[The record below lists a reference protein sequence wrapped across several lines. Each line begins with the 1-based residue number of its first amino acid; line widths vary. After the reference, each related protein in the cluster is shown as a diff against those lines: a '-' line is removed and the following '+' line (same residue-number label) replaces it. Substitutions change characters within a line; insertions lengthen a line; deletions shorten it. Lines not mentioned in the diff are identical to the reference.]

1 MEASV
6 GNMTDMSRRKQARE
20 EFLTAPGSGG
30 LPVRAA
36 VLDSWR
42 RSEALHIHV
51 DRVELPF
58 VREPDLDTPLMNAA
72 QPVLRSIAEDM
83 STQPVSVILTS
94 AEGLILERF
103 SSDAGINRTL
113 DDVKLAR
120 GYSYAEQ
127 FVGTN
132 GIGTAIETRQPTYI
146 LGSEH
151 YVGELGTLACAG
163 VPIRHPG
170 SGTLLG
176 VLDMTCRAE
185 HANPL
190 LLSLAKSA
198 SRQIESQLLS
208 QANERETA
216 LLTTYLATARRYS
229 RGVLAVA
236 GEMVLMNAHLRR
248 NLDARDQTALLEH
261 ALDMQSVSHARTI
274 VVQLPSGRSARVSV
288 ADRNEIRSGAVN
300 IVFHVTVED
309 FPDAVSVPSPAR
321 VESEPLPAG
330 LAGNSASLRRS
341 YSQVR
346 RCYADR
352 HWVLVEGE
360 PGTGRGALVTAAAR
374 KAAPATHLV
383 KLGLRDFADH
393 ERFLDLLSQEL
404 ESSAAFNVLLTDID
418 RLPNQL
424 VDPVALL
431 LQSVEGTGW
440 VAATMNGNTE
450 RPEIDATLLPFFSHT
465 VTLQA
470 LRHRSEDIA
479 ELIPYLIEQINPGST
494 ARLTPAAV
502 RALSKHPWPGNVTQL
517 RRILTETLTV
527 RRGGTIDVDHLP
539 AECRTTIRR
548 TLSQI
553 ESLERDAIVRSLI
566 DNNGNKADAA
576 AALGLSR
583 ATIYRKIKEFG
594 IH

>member
-1 MEASV
+1 
-6 GNMTDMSRRKQARE
+6 MSNYSDRGWSAGDRQLARE
-20 EFLTAPGSGG
+20 EFLTTEGRPAHA
-30 LPVRAA
+30 VRPA

-42 RSEALHIHV
+42 RSQALHIHV

-72 QPVLRSIAEDM
+72 GPVLKSLTDDM
-83 STQPVSVILTS
+83 ASQPVSVILTS

-103 SSDAGINRTL
+103 SSDAGINRSL
-113 DDVKLAR
+113 DEVKLAR

-163 VPIRHPG
+163 VPIRHPN

-198 SRQIESQLLS
+198 SRQIEGQLLS

-248 NLDARDQTALLEH
+248 TLDARDQTALLEH
-261 ALDMQSVSHARTI
+261 ALDVQSVAQTRTL
-274 VVQLPSGRSARVSV
+274 VAQLPSGRNARVSV
-288 ADRNEIRSGAVN
+288 AHRDEIRSGAIN
-300 IVFHVTVED
+300 IVFHVTVDD
-309 FPDAVSVPSPAR
+309 FPDEYVAPSPAR
-321 VESEPLPAG
+321 IEGEPLPAG
-330 LAGNSASLRRS
+330 LVGNSASLRRS
-341 YSQVR
+341 YNQVR
-346 RCYADR
+346 RCYSDR

-360 PGTGRGALVTAAAR
+360 RGTGRSTLVTAAAHR
-374 KAAPATHLV
+374 AAPASHLLT
-383 KLGLRDFADH
+383 LGIRDAGDH
-393 ERFLDLLSQEL
+393 EKFLDLLSAEL
-404 ESSAAFNVLLTDID
+404 ESSDAFNVLITDID
-418 RLPNQL
+418 RLPMQL

-440 VAATMNGNTE
+440 VAATTSGTTE
-450 RPEIDATLLPFFSHT
+450 RSEVEATLLPFFSHT

-470 LRHRSEDIA
+470 LRHRSED
-479 ELIPYLIEQINPGST
+479 LHQLVPYLIGQINPGST

-502 RALSKHPWPGNVTQL
+502 RALSKHPWPGNVAQL
-517 RRILTETLTV
+517 RRILAETLTI
-527 RRGGTIDVDHLP
+527 RRGGVIDVEHLP

-553 ESLERDAIVRSLI
+553 ESLERDAIVRSLL

>member
-1 MEASV
+1 
-6 GNMTDMSRRKQARE
+6 MSDFSNKMGSAGDRRQARE
-20 EFLTAPGSGG
+20 EFLSAPGTDA
-30 LPVRAA
+30 LPVRPA

-42 RSEALHIHV
+42 RSQALHIHV

-72 QPVLRSIAEDM
+72 QPVLRSITEDM
-83 STQPVSVILTS
+83 ASQPVSVILTS

-132 GIGTAIETRQPTYI
+132 GIGTAIETRQPAYI

-151 YVGELGTLACAG
+151 YVGELGRLACAG

-236 GEMVLMNAHLRR
+236 GEMVLMNSHLRR
-248 NLDARDQTALLEH
+248 NLDARDQIALLEH
-261 ALDMQSVSHARTI
+261 ALDMQSVSHTRTL
-274 VVQLPSGRSARVSV
+274 VAQLPSGRSVRVSV
-288 ADRNEIRSGAVN
+288 ADRSEIRCGAVN
-300 IVFHVTVED
+300 IVFHVAVED
-309 FPDAVSVPSPAR
+309 FPDAASATPAR
-321 VESEPLPAG
+321 VEGAPLPAG
-330 LAGNSASLRRS
+330 LVGNSASLRRS
-341 YSQVR
+341 YNQVR

-352 HWVLVEGE
+352 HWVLMEGE
-360 PGTGRGALVTAAAR
+360 SGSGRSTLVKSAAR
-374 KAAPATHLV
+374 KVSPATHLLV
-383 KLGLRDFADH
+383 LTPRDFADP

-404 ESSAAFNVLLTDID
+404 DSSDSFNVLLADID
-418 RLPNQL
+418 KLPEHL

-440 VAATMNGNTE
+440 VAATTNAQAQ

-465 VTLQA
+465 VTVQA
-470 LRHRSEDIA
+470 LRHRTEDLH
-479 ELIPYLIEQINPGST
+479 ELIPHLIDQIHSGST
-494 ARLTPAAV
+494 AQLTPAAV
-502 RALSKHPWPGNVTQL
+502 RALSKHPWAGNVTQL
-517 RRILTETLTV
+517 RRILVETLNT
-527 RRGGTIDVDHLP
+527 RRGGVIDVDHLP
-539 AECRTTIRR
+539 AECRTTVRR

-576 AALGLSR
+576 AALGFSR

-594 IH
+594 IT

>member
-1 MEASV
+1 
-6 GNMTDMSRRKQARE
+6 MSDLSNKGVSAGDRQMARE
-20 EFLTAPGSGG
+20 EFLSAPGSDA
-30 LPVRAA
+30 LPVRPA
-36 VLDSWR
+36 VLHSWR
-42 RSEALHIHV
+42 RSQALHIHV

-83 STQPVSVILTS
+83 SSQPVSVILTS

-103 SSDAGINRTL
+103 SSDAGINRAL

-151 YVGELGTLACAG
+151 YVGELGKLACAG
-163 VPIRHPG
+163 VPIHHPG

-248 NLDARDQTALLEH
+248 TLDARDQIALLEH
-261 ALDMQSVSHARTI
+261 ALDMQSISHTRTL
-274 VVQLPSGRSARVSV
+274 VAQLPSGRSARVSV

-300 IVFHVTVED
+300 IVFHVAVED
-309 FPDAVSVPSPAR
+309 FPDASGPLTPAR
-321 VESEPLPAG
+321 VEGDPLPAG
-330 LAGNSASLRRS
+330 LVGNSASLRRS
-341 YSQVR
+341 YNQVR

-352 HWVLVEGE
+352 HWVLMEGE
-360 PGTGRGALVTAAAR
+360 SGSGRSTLVKSAAR
-374 KAAPATHLV
+374 KLAPATHLLV
-383 KLGLRDFADH
+383 LTPRDFGDP

-404 ESSAAFNVLLTDID
+404 DSSDAFNVLLSDID
-418 RLPNQL
+418 RLPEQL

-440 VAATMNGNTE
+440 VAATTNAQTQ
-450 RPEIDATLLPFFSHT
+450 RPEVDATLLPFFSHT
-465 VTLQA
+465 VTVQA
-470 LRHRSEDIA
+470 LRHRTEDLH
-479 ELIPYLIEQINPGST
+479 ELIPHLIDQIHPGST
-494 ARLTPAAV
+494 AQLTPAAV
-502 RALSKHPWPGNVTQL
+502 RALSKHPWAGNVTQL
-517 RRILTETLTV
+517 RRILVETLNT
-527 RRGGTIDVDHLP
+527 RRGGVIDVDHLP
-539 AECRTTIRR
+539 AECRTSVRR

-553 ESLERDAIVRSLI
+553 ESLERDAIVRSLL

-576 AALGLSR
+576 AALGFSR

>member
-1 MEASV
+1 
-6 GNMTDMSRRKQARE
+6 MSDLSNKGVSAGDRQMARE
-20 EFLTAPGSGG
+20 EFLSAPGSDA
-30 LPVRAA
+30 LPVRPA

-42 RSEALHIHV
+42 RSQALHIHV

-83 STQPVSVILTS
+83 SSQPVSVILTS

-103 SSDAGINRTL
+103 SSDAGINRAL

-151 YVGELGTLACAG
+151 YVGELGKLACAG
-163 VPIRHPG
+163 VPIHHPG

-248 NLDARDQTALLEH
+248 TLDARDQIALLEH
-261 ALDMQSVSHARTI
+261 ALDMQSISHTRTL
-274 VVQLPSGRSARVSV
+274 VAQLPSGRSARVSV

-300 IVFHVTVED
+300 IVFHVAVED
-309 FPDAVSVPSPAR
+309 FPDASGPTTPAR
-321 VESEPLPAG
+321 VEGDPLPAG
-330 LAGNSASLRRS
+330 LVGNSASLRRS
-341 YSQVR
+341 YNQVR

-352 HWVLVEGE
+352 HWVLMEGE
-360 PGTGRGALVTAAAR
+360 SGSGRSTLVKSAAR
-374 KAAPATHLV
+374 KLAPATHLLV
-383 KLGLRDFADH
+383 LTPRDFGDP

-404 ESSAAFNVLLTDID
+404 DSSDAFNVLLSDID
-418 RLPNQL
+418 RLPEQL

-440 VAATMNGNTE
+440 VAATTNAQTQ
-450 RPEIDATLLPFFSHT
+450 RPEVDATLLPFFSHT
-465 VTLQA
+465 VTVQA
-470 LRHRSEDIA
+470 LRHRTEDLH
-479 ELIPYLIEQINPGST
+479 ELIPHLVDQIHPGST
-494 ARLTPAAV
+494 AQLTPAAV
-502 RALSKHPWPGNVTQL
+502 RALSKHPWAGNVTQL
-517 RRILTETLTV
+517 RRILVETLNT
-527 RRGGTIDVDHLP
+527 RRGGVIDVDHLP
-539 AECRTTIRR
+539 AECRTSVRR

-553 ESLERDAIVRSLI
+553 ESLERDAIVRSLL

-576 AALGLSR
+576 AALGFSR

>member
-1 MEASV
+1 MV
-6 GNMTDMSRRKQARE
+6 GGGDRGWSAGDREQARE
-20 EFLTAPGSGG
+20 AFLSAHGSGSH
-30 LPVRAA
+30 PVRPA

-42 RSEALHIHV
+42 RSQALHIHV

-72 QPVLRSIAEDM
+72 GPVLKTLSDDM
-83 STQPVSVILTS
+83 GSQPVSVILTS

-261 ALDMQSVSHARTI
+261 ALDMQTVAHART
-274 VVQLPSGRSARVSV
+274 VVAQLPSGRSVRISV
-288 ADRNEIRSGAVN
+288 ADRDEIRSGAVN
-300 IVFHVTVED
+300 IVFHVAVED
-309 FPDAVSVPSPAR
+309 FPDVAGEPALKR
-321 VESEPLPAG
+321 VEGDPLPQG
-330 LAGNSASLRRS
+330 LVGGSASLRRS
-341 YSQVR
+341 YNQVR

-360 PGTGRGALVTAAAR
+360 SGSGRATLVISAAR
-374 KAAPATHLV
+374 KLAPAANLLV
-383 KLGLRDFADH
+383 LSPRDYADH
-393 ERFLDLLSQEL
+393 ERFLDLLSHEL
-404 ESSAAFNVLLTDID
+404 ESSHAFNVLLTDID
-418 RLPNQL
+418 RMPGQL
-424 VDPVALL
+424 LDPVALL

-440 VAATMNGNTE
+440 VAATTNAQNRRSEVDG
-450 RPEIDATLLPFFSHT
+450 TLLPFFSHT
-465 VTLQA
+465 VTVQA
-470 LRHRSEDIA
+470 LRHRSEDLN
-479 ELIPYLIEQINPGST
+479 ELVPHLIEQIHHG
-494 ARLTPAAV
+494 AEVRLTPAAM
-502 RALSKHPWPGNVTQL
+502 RALSKHPWPGNVAQL
-517 RRILTETLTV
+517 RRILTETLMV
-527 RRGGTIDVDHLP
+527 RRGGVIDVDHLP
-539 AECRTTIRR
+539 AECRTSIRR

-566 DNNGNKADAA
+566 DNHGNKSEAA
-576 AALGLSR
+576 ATLGFSR

-594 IH
+594 IE